1 MSTIEF
7 NGVNFSYQ
15 VGTPFEVNALH
26 DINVR
31 ISDRSYTAIVGHTG
45 SGKSTLI
52 QLLDGLIRPTTGTI
66 KVGNETISSTSSNSE
81 LGKIRSKIGFVFQ
94 FPENQLFEETV
105 LKDISFG
112 PQNFGK
118 SEDEAIVLAK
128 EAMQLVGLDDNLAQR
143 SPFELSGGQMR
154 RVAIAG
160 VLAMKP
166 EILILDEP
174 TAGLDPRGQRE
185 TMQLF
190 SQLHRKNN
198 INVILVT
205 HQMEDAAA
213 FANQVLVMNDGN
225 LVKAGSP
232 NEIFSNPEWLIEN
245 HLTIPKTTKVAKEL
259 TKGGFRFDPYP
270 LTLEELSR
278 QVAKQ
283 LESGSN

>member
-66 KVGNETISSTSSNSE
+66 KVGNVTISSTSSNSE

-128 EAMQLVGLDDNLAQR
+128 EAMQLVGLDDSLAQR

-190 SQLHRKNN
+190 SQLHRENN

-245 HLTIPKTTKVAKEL
+245 HLTIPKTTKVANEL
-259 TKGGFRFDPYP
+259 TKGGFIFDPYP